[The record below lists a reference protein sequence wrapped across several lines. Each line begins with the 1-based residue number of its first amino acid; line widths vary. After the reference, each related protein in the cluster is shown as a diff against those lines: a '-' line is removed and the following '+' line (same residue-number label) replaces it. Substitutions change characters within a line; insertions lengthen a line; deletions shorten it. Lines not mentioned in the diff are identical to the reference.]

1 MDILTRLIELFPASV
16 GFATLA
22 VALIG
27 LGKTIGFIKDGQA
40 QRYSTLFSLI
50 VAVVFAVF
58 QKNPETLMR
67 LDFLSAQAA
76 VVLLA
81 ACAFIVQFGL
91 SKYIYEWI
99 LRGTDWIGKSFS
111 IDIGRANDYFDS
123 YWDDE
128 DEDSG
133 ASGQT
138 EDPKPTNTA

>member
-1 MDILTRLIELFPASV
+1 MDTLTRLIELFPASV
-16 GFATLA
+16 GFATLV

-76 VVLLA
+76 AVLLA
-81 ACAFIVQFGL
+81 ACAFIIQFGL

-99 LRGTDWIGKSFS
+99 LRGTDWVGKSFS
-111 IDIGRANDYFDS
+111 LDISGANDYFDE
-123 YWDDE
+123 YFDDA
-128 DEDSG
+128 EDSG
-133 ASGQT
+133 VKGQT